1 MAGVALGSSIL
12 ALTST
17 AATSCSTAIHW
28 FMSSGVSDLSVRVS
42 FCVMICQVFFM
53 SFIWCGLALANT
65 KEIAFFLLDE
75 EVDEDDPEDEEEE
88 EVEMVEREEEE
99 WEAVRVEPE
108 GGEREYS
115 RTLAPCLRTK

>member
-1 MAGVALGSSIL
+1 MAGVAVGSSIL
-12 ALTST
+12 ALTNT

-53 SFIWCGLALANT
+53 SFTWCGLALANT
-65 KEIAFFLLDE
+65 KEIAFFLLEDE
-75 EVDEDDPEDEEEE
+75 EDDGAAPAAEEDEDDDDA

-99 WEAVRVEPE
+99 
-108 GGEREYS
+108 
-115 RTLAPCLRTK
+115 

>member
-28 FMSSGVSDLSVRVS
+28 FMSSAVSDLSVRVS

-53 SFIWCGLALANT
+53 SFTWCGLALANT
-65 KEIAFFLLDE
+65 KEIVFFLLDE
-75 EVDEDDPEDEEEE
+75 EVDEPEDEEEE
-88 EVEMVEREEEE
+88 EVEMEEREEEE
-99 WEAVRVEPE
+99 CEAVRVEPE